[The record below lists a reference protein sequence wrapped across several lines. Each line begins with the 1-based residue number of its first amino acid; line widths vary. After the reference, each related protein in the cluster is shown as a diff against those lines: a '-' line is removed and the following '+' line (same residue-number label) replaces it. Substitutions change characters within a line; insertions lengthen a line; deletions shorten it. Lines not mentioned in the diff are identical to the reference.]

1 MKSEFAL
8 AFNQICAEYNLP
20 REVVLD
26 AVRAALATAYRRD
39 WKVPSNQNVSA
50 DINLDTGMAKIYLEQ
65 VAVESVEDEH
75 LEIDLQDALE
85 IDRQV
90 EVGDP
95 VMVDVTPH
103 NFGRIAAQT
112 AKQVITQRL
121 REAERESQYNR
132 FSRQEGEIII
142 GTVQSVTPHAVT
154 LHLERTEEAR
164 MPKREQIPGER
175 YMLHQKIRVYVVE
188 VRRTPRGPEIT
199 VSRSHPN
206 MLRRMLELEV
216 PEIRKGQVEVKAIA
230 REAGTRAKVAVV
242 SRQPGLDPVGACV
255 GMRGIRIQT
264 ISNELH
270 GERIDVVEWDK
281 DVATFIANALS
292 VEPVMAVLLDDDMN
306 GQGGRTASVV
316 VLDDQLSLA
325 IGRSGQNARLAA
337 KLTNWRIDIQG
348 VTEAALWALDQVNRN
363 PDLIDW
369 LAKDV
374 APLVP
379 RLAGIMHAHEK
390 DHYPYTDEDFQ
401 TIKAV
406 VVAVHQ
412 TLLERRR
419 AAREKESKAA
429 ELPQVQV
436 DPRAQKRAR
445 LAEARAS
452 VPSQAYQLGLELLAL
467 SEKVRDHLTH
477 SDIENIGE
485 VMERVAMG
493 DEALLML
500 NGIGSKALKEIKQAV
515 EEIASEFV
523 EPEEEKTEVATDIS
537 VEVSSEATEP
547 VEVAE
552 VPVADMEEEKATEM
566 ESPEEDVETVTTDEE
581 SLVAAEEVAEPTVEG
596 LAEEI
601 VEEEEAQP
609 TDEAAAEE
617 LEQEDIES
625 AEEEAVGFSLEDLD
639 GISVGDYDFDE
650 TEGDLEEE
658 ILDKQ
663 RGGGKRKK
671 SKRRKRTIIY
681 DEETGETFVVRKRRR
696 GRYKDGWDEY

>member
-8 AFNQICAEYNLP
+8 AFNQICSEYNLP

-39 WKVPSNQNVSA
+39 WKVPANQNVSA
-50 DINLDTGMAKIYLEQ
+50 DINLDTGLAKIYLEQ
-65 VAVESVEDEH
+65 VVVESVEDKH
-75 LEIDLQDALE
+75 LEIGLKDALK
-85 IDRQV
+85 IDHHV

-95 VMVDVTPH
+95 IMVDVTPR

-142 GTVQSVTPHAVT
+142 GTVQSVMPHSVT
-154 LHLERTEEAR
+154 LHLERTEEAH

-216 PEIRKGQVEVKAIA
+216 PEIRNGQVEIKAIA
-230 REAGTRAKVAVV
+230 REAGTRAKVAVT

-264 ISNELH
+264 ISHELH

-281 DVATFIANALS
+281 DVTKFIANALS
-292 VEPVMAVLLDDDMN
+292 VEPVMAVLLDEDGN
-306 GQGGRTASVV
+306 GQAARTASVV

-325 IGRSGQNARLAA
+325 IGRAGQNARLAA

-348 VTEAALWALDQVNRN
+348 VTEAALWALEQVNRN

-369 LAKDV
+369 LAKDI

-379 RLAGIMHAHEK
+379 PLAGIMRAHEK
-390 DHYPYTDEDFQ
+390 DHYPYTDEEFQ

-406 VVAVHQ
+406 LVGVHQ

-419 AAREKESKAA
+419 IARERIRQAEES
-429 ELPQVQV
+429 PPVQV
-436 DPRAQKRAR
+436 DPHAQRRAR

-452 VPSQAYQLGLELLAL
+452 VPSEAYQLDLGTLSL
-467 SEKVRDHLTH
+467 SEKVLDHLTDG
-477 SDIENIGE
+477 DIENVGE
-485 VMERVAMG
+485 VMERVAIG

-515 EEIASEFV
+515 EQMASAFV
-523 EPEEEKTEVATDIS
+523 EPEEEQEEAPSEAVEA
-537 VEVSSEATEP
+537 VEVPEAPE
-547 VEVAE
+547 
-552 VPVADMEEEKATEM
+552 
-566 ESPEEDVETVTTDEE
+566 PEEDVEEVTLTSEAETPTV
-581 SLVAAEEVAEPTVEG
+581 AEEEVTEPEDEVVS
-596 LAEEI
+596 EEI
-601 VEEEEAQP
+601 VEEAEEAP
-609 TDEAAAEE
+609 AVEEAAADVDEALEPEE
-617 LEQEDIES
+617 DVES
-625 AEEEAVGFSLEDLD
+625 TELGFSLEDLD
-639 GISVGDYDFDE
+639 GISVGDYEFDE
-650 TEGDLEEE
+650 TESDIEEE
-658 ILDKQ
+658 ILDK
-663 RGGGKRKK
+663 RRSEKHKK
-671 SKRRKRTIIY
+671 SKRRRRSIIY
-681 DEETGETFVVRKRRR
+681 DEETGETFVVRKRRQ
-696 GRYKDGWDEY
+696 GRYQDGWDEY